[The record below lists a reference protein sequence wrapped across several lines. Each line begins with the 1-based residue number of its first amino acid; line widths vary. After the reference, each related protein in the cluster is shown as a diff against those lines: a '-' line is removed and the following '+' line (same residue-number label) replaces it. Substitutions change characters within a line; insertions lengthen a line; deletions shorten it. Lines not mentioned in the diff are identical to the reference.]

1 MLYVSTRGSAE
12 PKRFTEILLEG
23 LAADGG
29 LYVPESL
36 PRADLASWR
45 NLSYRELARAVLSP
59 FMDDVP
65 GMQGLIEKTYTGEI
79 FGSAEITPLKS
90 LEPGLHLLCLSNGP
104 TLAFKDIAL
113 QLLGRLFESV
123 LGERNERLNILG
135 ATSGDTGSAA

>member
-1 MLYVSTRGSAE
+1 MAAAATSRSPRSEMRYVSTRGGAGAR
-12 PKRFTEILLEG
+12 RFTEILLEG

-79 FGSAEITPLKS
+79 FGSAEITPLETVFWNPS
-90 LEPGLHLLCLSNGP
+90 GFPIAMTSWP
-104 TLAFKDIAL
+104 TRSR
-113 QLLGRLFESV
+113 GGVRP
-123 LGERNERLNILG
+123 
-135 ATSGDTGSAA
+135 TSGLTEQH